1 MLPHMASAFA
11 KGDHKRVNQML
22 YTSFDFIS
30 LLSVAM
36 TFGLAAV
43 SLQLGPYFYGKG
55 FGPVG
60 SAMLIES
67 VVILLIAWSNTVGTQ
82 YLLPTNKV
90 KAFTTSV
97 VLGALFNIVA
107 NLPFIYFWGLNGAM
121 YATVLSELVVT
132 GYQLWYIRDITDFKQ
147 MFVNVPKYLL
157 AGIVMF
163 IPVFAM
169 SNLVKTSILSIGSEV
184 VLGVII
190 YMIMIV
196 LLKPTSLA
204 QVTAMVKQKF
214 NK

>member
-1 MLPHMASAFA
+1 
-11 KGDHKRVNQML
+11 
-22 YTSFDFIS
+22 
-30 LLSVAM
+30 
-36 TFGLAAV
+36 
-43 SLQLGPYFYGKG
+43 
-55 FGPVG
+55 
-60 SAMLIES
+60 MLIES

>member
-1 MLPHMASAFA
+1 
-11 KGDHKRVNQML
+11 
-22 YTSFDFIS
+22 
-30 LLSVAM
+30 
-36 TFGLAAV
+36 
-43 SLQLGPYFYGKG
+43 
-55 FGPVG
+55 
-60 SAMLIES
+60 
-67 VVILLIAWSNTVGTQ
+67 
-82 YLLPTNKV
+82 
-90 KAFTTSV
+90 
-97 VLGALFNIVA
+97 
-107 NLPFIYFWGLNGAM
+107 M

-132 GYQLWYIRDITDFKQ
+132 GYQLWYIRDIADFKQ